1 MLVIGLTGPSGAG
14 KSLVATQFAS
24 FGIPVLDADAIYREL
39 LVPPSE
45 CLSELTVQFGERIL
59 LPDGTLDR
67 RTLGGIVF
75 TNPEALEQL
84 NKIAHRHVLAE
95 TRRRLRQLRD
105 ADFPAAVFDAPQL
118 FESGANRDC
127 NLIVSVLA
135 PEEIRLHR
143 ILLRDGISEQ
153 AAIERMHAQKSEQ
166 FFRTHSDYII
176 ENDLNPEAT
185 LPQIKAILTESGVI
199 SP

>member
-45 CLSELTVQFGERIL
+45 CLSDLIENFGKKIL
-59 LPDGTLDR
+59 LSDGTLDR
-67 RTLGGIVF
+67 RTLGSIVF
-75 TNPEALEQL
+75 TNPEALERL

-95 TRRRLRQLRD
+95 VRRRLRQQRD
-105 ADFPAAVFDAPQL
+105 EGVTAAVFDAPQL

-127 NLIVSVLA
+127 NLVVSVLA

-153 AAIERMHAQKSEQ
+153 AALERMHAQKSEQ
-166 FFRTHSDYII
+166 FFRAHSDYII

-185 LPQIKAILTESGVI
+185 LPQVKAILTEMGVI